1 VDDSS
6 GDSQLRLGIPAAVAS
21 IRVDGI
27 RVFRTYDDD
36 DGPMLVVTDG
46 DTTVEFLCGFSRQ
59 SKATVQGA
67 RRLNDAA
74 HAHFQHIKGQVR

>member
-1 VDDSS
+1 MGLTSWYDSS
-6 GDSQLRLGIPAAVAS
+6 GDSQPRLGIPAAVAS

-46 DTTVEFLCGFSRQ
+46 DTDR
-59 SKATVQGA
+59 
-67 RRLNDAA
+67 
-74 HAHFQHIKGQVR
+74 